1 MASRRDVLSIFG
13 AKPPGAT
20 PGKAP
25 HDAALM
31 TSPPRSTPQRQR
43 RTVQFDAVA
52 FAARLDE
59 AVLREADALAL
70 GRPCWSEPSATSG
83 EPPSPPEA
91 EALRRRLHALL
102 RAFCDAARPAGGLP
116 LDATGAPRELEG
128 LVAAGRERAR
138 DREAMPK
145 ALDKIRA
152 GRPVDLRIAVALLH
166 AMRFVLGQ
174 PRLQLADLG
183 GTESERLRAARRV
196 ERALHL
202 ATHELP
208 ASVGAA
214 LQRRAAESAG
224 YTYLMDDVHVHYGGL
239 REEVDVLGL
248 RRLRLVRTM
257 RYVPLRLAGFSGRL
271 TPIKAYE
278 WHEWNHVGE
287 VQLTVQTLAGGP
299 GRGSGAAMPSAPPFE
314 LPLVRRLHH
323 ERAVFTIE
331 IDPHAD
337 PALLERLVLPEAGTP
352 GPLLAVQWR
361 EELFFNV
368 ADRDILVWY
377 SPVGSLEV
385 EFEEGLADRLDIALG
400 DSPGLVRSAR
410 GWRLDRSL
418 MPREVV
424 AVRLRLRGLDPRLPL
439 SLGAGGECPA
449 GREEGPLVI

>member
-1 MASRRDVLSIFG
+1 
-13 AKPPGAT
+13 
-20 PGKAP
+20 
-25 HDAALM
+25 
-31 TSPPRSTPQRQR
+31 
-43 RTVQFDAVA
+43 VQFDADA
-52 FAARLDE
+52 FAGRLEEAVQREAEARALGQTRWSEPAPSVTTAATAAATTTAEPAARL
-59 AVLREADALAL
+59 
-70 GRPCWSEPSATSG
+70 G
-83 EPPSPPEA
+83 A
-91 EALRRRLHALL
+91 EALRLQLLGLL

-116 LDATGAPRELEG
+116 LDATGAPRDLDA
-128 LVAAGRERAR
+128 LVAAGRQRAR
-138 DREAMPK
+138 DGEGTPK
-145 ALDKIRA
+145 ALDKIRS

-166 AMRFVLGQ
+166 AMRFALGQ

-183 GTESERLRAARRV
+183 GLESERLRVARRV

-248 RRLRLVRTM
+248 RRLRLVRTT

-271 TPIKAYE
+271 APVKTYE
-278 WHEWNHVGE
+278 WYQWNHVGE
-287 VQLTVQTLAGGP
+287 VRLTVQAPGGADHDDD
-299 GRGSGAAMPSAPPFE
+299 RDAGAAAGADAASSPSSPPSSPPTRSTSSFE

-323 ERAVFTIE
+323 ERSVFTVE
-331 IDPHAD
+331 IDPRVE
-337 PALLERLVLPEAGTP
+337 PALLERLVLPAAGTP
-352 GPLLAVQWR
+352 GPLLTVQWR
-361 EELFFNV
+361 EELFFNI

-385 EFEEGLADRLDIALG
+385 EFEPALAARLEIALG
-400 DSPGLVRSAR
+400 DSPGLQRSEL

-424 AVRLRLRGLDPRLPL
+424 AVRLRLRGLDPDLPRRLGP
-439 SLGAGGECPA
+439 SGECPA
-449 GREEGPLVI
+449 VREEGPVLI